1 MCINDSRRKIFLIG
15 CAIGAL
21 ALGACTSAR
30 EVNEAASLKPT
41 GAGLGQSL
49 HKEYVALAQS
59 ELSQGDQRSAKH
71 YALKAQDAAAGKA
84 VAPDAVASRRIGA
97 PEDKT
102 LTDARGRLVS
112 ALGGAEAAKKPETAA
127 KAQSMFDCWMEQQEE
142 GWQYDH
148 IAACRKGFDTAMAAL
163 APEKTAA
170 AAPGPQTVY
179 FKFNSDELTEQSQ
192 QDLATVVRDYKLAK
206 PKTVNVITY
215 TDLSGNKEYNAKL
228 AAMRGKSLEGQLK
241 QAGVEAIKVDARGA
255 VEPVVDTPKP
265 NQENRRGVIIFN

>member
-1 MCINDSRRKIFLIG
+1 MSISNSRRRTFLTG
-15 CAIGAL
+15 YAIGL
-21 ALGACTSAR
+21 VILGACTSTR
-30 EVNEAASLKPT
+30 DVNEAASMKPT
-41 GAGLGQSL
+41 GSPFTQSL
-49 HKEYVALAQS
+49 HKEYVDLAKF
-59 ELSQGDQRSAKH
+59 EVEQGDRSDARH
-71 YALKAQDAAAGKA
+71 YALKAKDAAAGKA
-84 VAPDAVASRRIGA
+84 VGPDDFNVREIGA
-97 PEDKT
+97 PENKT
-102 LTDARGRLVS
+102 LTDARSRLLS
-112 ALGGAEAAKKPETAA
+112 ALGGPEAAKKPETAA

-163 APEKTAA
+163 APEKMA

-179 FKFNSDELTEQSQ
+179 FKFNSAELTEQSQ

-241 QAGVEAIKVDARGA
+241 QAGVDAIKVDARGA